1 MSRVASCTPLVRC
14 QHASKIQRA
23 RLSVLV
29 PVANLHVRY
38 QHACGSLIKDS
49 IGTIKRPVVRVS
61 IHNVES
67 SDLYADCTLP
77 ARSSELH
84 QDASG

>member
-1 MSRVASCTPLVRC
+1 MSRAASCTPLVRC
-14 QHASKIQRA
+14 QHASQIQRA

-29 PVANLHVRY
+29 PVAKLHVRY

-49 IGTIKRPVVRVS
+49 ICTLKRPVARLSV
-61 IHNVES
+61 HNVES
-67 SDLYADCTLP
+67 SDLYANCTLS

-84 QDASG
+84 QDASR